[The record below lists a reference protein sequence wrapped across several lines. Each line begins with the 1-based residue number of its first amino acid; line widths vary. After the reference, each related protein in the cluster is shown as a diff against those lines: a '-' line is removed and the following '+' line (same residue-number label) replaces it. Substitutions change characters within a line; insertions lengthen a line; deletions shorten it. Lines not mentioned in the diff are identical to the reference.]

1 MWCGPWQCNWGP
13 PQPGLLNPE
22 RLRKA
27 RCRLYRGR
35 LFQEGTNGYL
45 FCRMFVAA
53 LESCTFLHR
62 SNLNNLVNRL
72 QKEGLNYIWFQT
84 NIFSEFRRVW
94 HWLWWQCVRIS
105 YTIRIFVQSYAKLL
119 AIFSWGMGYKLDKL
133 INLENIIYLPIFRI
147 RGYPVRDAR
156 AILW

>member
-1 MWCGPWQCNWGP
+1 MDLGSAIEDP
-13 PQPGLLNPE
+13 LNPGFKSWE

-27 RCRLYRGR
+27 RCRLHRGR

-62 SNLNNLVNRL
+62 SNLNKLVNRL
-72 QKEGLNYIWFQT
+72 QKEGLNYIWFL
-84 NIFSEFRRVW
+84 F
-94 HWLWWQCVRIS
+94 LRIS
-105 YTIRIFVQSYAKLL
+105 SRFTLTLMTMCQNSIPYTIRIFVQSYAKLL
-119 AIFSWGMGYKLDKL
+119 AIFNWGMGYKLDKL
-133 INLENIIYLPIFRI
+133 IILENIIYLPIFRI